1 MTVDRT
7 MSMKTWEKLD
17 RILWKIHRT
26 AGTKNDMDLI
36 KESDKAIFLLRNF
49 SAQILIE
56 DKRAGMC

>member
-7 MSMKTWEKLD
+7 MSMKTWEKLE
-17 RILWKIHRT
+17 RILWNIHRR

-36 KESDKAIFLLRNF
+36 RETAKPSLLLRSF

-56 DKRAGMC
+56 DKKAGRC

>member
-7 MSMKTWEKLD
+7 ISMKTWEKLD
-17 RILWKIHRT
+17 RILWKIRRR

-49 SAQILIE
+49 STHILIE
-56 DKRAGMC
+56 DKKAGMY